1 MTTLRWSQRNFGL
14 GVLSRSTAL
23 GGRDGE
29 HAHNVV
35 VIVPRIH
42 GVARWEPNM
51 KPLVLCVGARGE
63 KTEPSDGQVRLLL
76 L

>member
-1 MTTLRWSQRNFGL
+1 MTTLRWSQRNLGL

-42 GVARWEPNM
+42 GVARWEPII
-51 KPLVLCVGARGE
+51 
-63 KTEPSDGQVRLLL
+63 
-76 L
+76 